1 MKIKETRGKVSEAHE
16 TIASDL
22 PSAILRQLR
31 GQLCVRRQ
39 YATLSMA
46 LCLYII
52 FNKVNRLIFKHNLST
67 GYYSLFI
74 AFEVLERNP

>member
-16 TIASDL
+16 TIGSDL
-22 PSAILRQLR
+22 PSAILR
-31 GQLCVRRQ
+31 QLCVRRQ

-52 FNKVNRLIFKHNLST
+52 FNNVNRLIFKHNLST
-67 GYYSLFI
+67 GYYSLFM